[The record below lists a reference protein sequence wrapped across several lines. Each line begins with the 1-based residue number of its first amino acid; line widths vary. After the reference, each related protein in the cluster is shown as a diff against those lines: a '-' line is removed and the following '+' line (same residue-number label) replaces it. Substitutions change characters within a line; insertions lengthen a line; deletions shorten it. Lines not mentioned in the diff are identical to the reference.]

1 MKSFEIKWTVS
12 RATNTYGYN
21 ICSLYQNKKKV
32 TFCKGGGYDMK
43 GTCLGDWLK
52 INYEDR
58 LKKLCSSDFYGLK
71 FITVTNGKHI
81 SQKLYSP
88 GCKVS
93 LDGSC
98 GWSSMESIAKAIGL
112 EIVQTYSSPQAQ
124 TYSIL
129 EK

>member
-1 MKSFEIKWTVS
+1 MESFTIKWTTS
-12 RATNTYGYN
+12 YARDTYGYP
-21 ICSLYQNKKKV
+21 ICSLWQKGIKV
-32 TFCKGGGYDMK
+32 TSCKGCGYDMV
-43 GTCLGDWLK
+43 GTCLGDWLQ
-52 INYEDR
+52 INYAHKM
-58 LKKLCSSDFYGLK
+58 KKLCASDFYGLK
-71 FITVTNGKHI
+71 FINGKHI

-88 GCKVS
+88 GCRIS

-112 EIVQTYSSPQAQ
+112 EIVQTYSSPQTQ